1 MQYHSNSLFF
11 LIFLSSQLPIF
22 PLYHWPPEARYQMV
36 DVNFKKFYLDVEG
49 ILRYYYLYVPPDLGD
64 RVGVPLVILLHGAGG
79 NPRTVR
85 NLTGMNELAEQE
97 KFIVAYPQGTGVRD
111 RQLTWNAGQCCG
123 FAYENDID
131 DVAFI
136 RELTAELSS
145 QQDIDEHRVYAAGIS
160 NGGMMTQRLACELSD
175 RIAAAAVVA
184 ASIPKITCKPKEP
197 LSVIMFNGTAD
208 LHVPYEGG
216 KAKKSVLDEPIV
228 HASVKDAVSFWVT
241 HNGCHPQP
249 ELKGDDIVKKETY
262 SGGKNNT
269 QVILYT
275 IAGGGHTWPGT
286 KVRKPDPQDPMQRIA
301 ATPLIWEFFNKNYK

>member
-1 MQYHSNSLFF
+1 MTG
-11 LIFLSSQLPIF
+11 
-22 PLYHWPPEARYQMV
+22 
-36 DVNFKKFYLDVEG
+36 VNFKKFYLDVEG
-49 ILRYYYLYVPPDLGD
+49 ILRYYYLYMPAIIGD

-136 RELTAELSS
+136 RQLIAELSS
-145 QQDIDEHRVYAAGIS
+145 QWNIDEHRVYAAGIS
-160 NGGMMTQRLACELSD
+160 NGGMMTHRLAYELSD
-175 RIAAAAVVA
+175 RIAAAAMVA
-184 ASIPKITCKPKEP
+184 ASMPKNTCKPGEP

-208 LHVPYEGG
+208 LHVPYDGG

-241 HNGCHPQP
+241 HNGCQLQP
-249 ELKGDDIVKKETY
+249 ELEEDTTVKKETY
-262 SGGKNNT
+262 TGGKNNT

-301 ATPLIWEFFNKNYK
+301 ATPLIWEFFQRHPKVPIKIL